1 VTDFRVKRNY
11 HQQVLVMPP
20 DAEPLDGEWVVS
32 KDGKDYF
39 RPRQKE
45 AMAYSRTSKAGE
57 HLKGG
62 GDGLAN
68 WKAAM
73 SAIGVLISDDARSQ
87 IVNLINEYDGD
98 PYYLGDEKGV
108 ARSGKKRLLDAVEL
122 ACKVA
127 GSGTAASRGT
137 EMHKL
142 GEMINKG
149 QEPRIVQDHL
159 KPHLLHYR
167 QRVEPITFLAQEILI
182 INDAIQRA
190 GSIDYLMLL
199 RDVTTP
205 DGIFHEE
212 LVVAGDLKTGKWD
225 IDYPGGVCAQL
236 AGYGLGQRYDQQ
248 TNTRTALHACASDRW
263 AVIVHFPIGEP
274 GAEVGFYW
282 VDMHIGLEA
291 AKLNNRL
298 DAMTKY
304 YRSTKG
310 KPIKFEV
317 TGGE

>member
-1 VTDFRVKRNY
+1 
-11 HQQVLVMPP
+11 MPP
-20 DAEPLDGEWVVS
+20 DAEPLDGEWVTS
-32 KDGKDYF
+32 KDGRDYF
-39 RPRQKE
+39 RARQKE
-45 AMAYSRTSKAGE
+45 AMAYGRTSKAGE

-68 WKAAM
+68 WKACMA
-73 SAIGVLISDDARSQ
+73 AIGVLMSDDARSQ
-87 IVNLINEYDGD
+87 IVNLINDYNGD

-108 ARSGKKRLLDAVEL
+108 ARSGKKRLLDAVDL

-127 GSGTAASRGT
+127 GSDTASSRGT
-137 EMHKL
+137 EFHKL
-142 GEMINKG
+142 GEMVNKG

-167 QRVEPITFLAQEILI
+167 KAVSPVKFLAQEILI

-190 GSIDYLMLL
+190 GSIDYLMQLSN
-199 RDVTTP
+199 VTTP
-205 DGIFHEE
+205 DGIHHEE

-236 AGYGLGQRYDQQ
+236 AGYGLGHRYDQQ
-248 TNTRTALHACASDRW
+248 TNSRTLLHPNASDRW
-263 AVIVHFPIGEP
+263 AVIVHFPIAEP

-298 DAMTKY
+298 DDMIRY
-304 YRSTKG
+304 YRSVGG
-310 KPIKFEV
+310 KPKKFELA
-317 TGGE
+317 

>member
-1 VTDFRVKRNY
+1 
-11 HQQVLVMPP
+11 M
-20 DAEPLDGEWVVS
+20 DGEWIVS

-73 SAIGVLISDDARSQ
+73 AAIGVLMSDDARSQ

-98 PYYLGDEKGV
+98 PYYKGDDGGF
-108 ARSGKKRLLDAVEL
+108 RSGKKRLLDAVDL

-127 GSGTAASRGT
+127 GSDTASSRGT
-137 EMHKL
+137 EFHKL
-142 GEMINKG
+142 GEMVNKG
-149 QEPRIVQDHL
+149 QEPRIVQEHL
-159 KPHLLHYR
+159 KGFLHHYR
-167 QRVEPITFLAQEILI
+167 QRVAHIKFLAQEILI

-190 GSIDYLMLL
+190 GSIDYLMQLSN
-199 RDVTTP
+199 VETP

-225 IDYPGGVCAQL
+225 IDYPGGVSAQL
-236 AGYGLGQRYDQQ
+236 AGYGLGQKYDQS
-248 TNTRTALHACASDRW
+248 TNTRTPLHPCASDKW
-263 AVIVHFPIGEP
+263 AVIVHFPIGERE
-274 GAEVGFYW
+274 AEVGFYW
-282 VDMHIGLEA
+282 VDLAVGLEA

-298 DAMTKY
+298 DAMIKY

-317 TGGE
+317 TGG